1 MTPRTIQKSNITEK
15 LDQAGQTKIFIIEEA
30 LKVVL
35 NFSQG
40 TVRILQSYFI
50 LIYYQYIMTQF
61 NIFNKN
67 QE

>member
-40 TVRILQSYFI
+40 TVRILKSYFI
-50 LIYYQYIMTQF
+50 LIYYQYIMIQF

>member
-35 NFSQG
+35 NLSQG

-50 LIYYQYIMTQF
+50 LIYYQYIMIQF

>member
-35 NFSQG
+35 NFLQG

-50 LIYYQYIMTQF
+50 LIYYQYIMIQF
-61 NIFNKN
+61 NILNKYR
-67 QE
+67 E